1 VNIAITRAPG
11 PRLGECELT
20 WMERAPIDPVRAVAE
35 HLEYERQLAA
45 HGWTIVRA
53 EEAPDLPDAV
63 FVEDAAVVLDE
74 IAIIT
79 RPGAESRRAELRGIM
94 RALTPYRSLRAIDPP
109 ATLDGGDVLRLGR
122 TLHVGVGGRTNAA
135 GASRLR
141 DLTEPL
147 GYTVVETRFSG
158 CLHLKT
164 AATSIGGGR
173 VLLNPACVDP
183 RAFDAESVEID
194 PGEPS
199 GANAL
204 LLDERTLLL
213 PASAPRTRARLEA
226 LRVRVVPIDIAEL
239 EKAEAGVTCCS
250 ILIRSTR

>member
-1 VNIAITRAPG
+1 
-11 PRLGECELT
+11 
-20 WMERAPIDPVRAVAE
+20 MERAPIDPARARTE
-35 HLEYERQLAA
+35 HQEYERQLAA

-53 EEAPDLPDAV
+53 DDAPDLPDAV

-74 IAIIT
+74 VGILT
-79 RPGAESRRAELRGIM
+79 RPGAESRRAELHGVM
-94 RALTPYRSLRAIDPP
+94 RALAPYRSLLSIDPP
-109 ATLDGGDVLRLGR
+109 ATLDGGDVLRLDR

-141 DLTEPL
+141 ELAAPH
-147 GYTVVETRFSG
+147 GYSVVETPFRG

-164 AATSIGGGR
+164 GATSIGSGR

-183 RAFDAESVEID
+183 GAFEAEIVEID

-204 LLDERTLLL
+204 LLDEGTILLS
-213 PASAPRTRARLEA
+213 ASAPRTRARLEA
-226 LRVRVVPIDIAEL
+226 LGLRVVPIDIAEL

-250 ILIRSTR
+250 ILIRSDR

>member
-1 VNIAITRAPG
+1 
-11 PRLGECELT
+11 
-20 WMERAPIDPVRAVAE
+20 MERAPIDPARALAE
-35 HLEYERQLAA
+35 HREYERLLAA
-45 HGWTIVRA
+45 HGWTIVRS
-53 EEAPDLPDAV
+53 EDAPDLPDAV

-74 IAIIT
+74 VTIVT
-79 RPGAESRRAELRGIM
+79 CPGAESRRAELQGVTQ
-94 RALTPYRSLRAIDPP
+94 ALAPYRPLLRIDSP

-141 DLTEPL
+141 ELAAPF
-147 GYTVVETRFSG
+147 GYSVVDSPFRG

-164 AATSIGGGR
+164 GATLIGAGR

-183 RAFDAESVEID
+183 GSFEAEIVEID

-204 LLDERTLLL
+204 ILDEGTLLL
-213 PASAPRTRARLEA
+213 AASAPRTRARLEA
-226 LRVRVVPIDIAEL
+226 LGLRVVPIDIREL

-250 ILIRSTR
+250 ILIRSFR

>member
-1 VNIAITRAPG
+1 
-11 PRLGECELT
+11 
-20 WMERAPIDPVRAVAE
+20 MERAPIDPARARAE
-35 HLEYERQLAA
+35 HLAYERLLAA

-53 EEAPDLPDAV
+53 DDAPDLPDAV

-74 IAIIT
+74 VAILT
-79 RPGAESRRAELRGIM
+79 RPGAESRRAELHGVSHALAPY
-94 RALTPYRSLRAIDPP
+94 RALLEIDPP
-109 ATLDGGDVLRLGR
+109 ATLDGGDVLRLDR

-135 GASRLR
+135 GASQLR
-141 DLTEPL
+141 DLTAPF
-147 GYTVVETRFSG
+147 GYSVVETRFNG

-164 AATSIGGGR
+164 GATSIGAGR

-183 RAFDAESVEID
+183 RAFEAEIVEID

-204 LLDERTLLL
+204 ILAEGTLLL
-213 PASAPRTRARLEA
+213 SASAPRTRAGLEA
-226 LRVRVVPIDIAEL
+226 LGLRVVPIDIAEL

-250 ILIRSTR
+250 ILVRFQR

>member
-1 VNIAITRAPG
+1 MRVAITRAPG

-20 WMERAPIDPVRAVAE
+20 WMERAPIDGTRALAE

-45 HGWTIVRA
+45 HGWMVVRA
-53 EEAPDLPDAV
+53 EDAPDLSDAV
-63 FVEDAAVVLDE
+63 FVEDTAVVLDE
-74 IAIIT
+74 VAIVT
-79 RPGAESRRAELRGIM
+79 RPGAESRRGELHGIM
-94 RALTPYRSLRAIDPP
+94 RALAPYRSLLAVEPP

-135 GASRLR
+135 GASRLCE
-141 DLTEPL
+141 LAEPF

-164 AATSIGGGR
+164 AATSIGAGR
-173 VLLNPACVDP
+173 ALLNPACVDP
-183 RAFDAESVEID
+183 GAFDAEIVEID

-204 LLDERTLLL
+204 ILDEGTLLL

-226 LRVRVVPIDIAEL
+226 LGMRVVSVDIAEL

-250 ILIRSTR
+250 ILVHSLR